1 MRRLLTAVT
10 TWPLAPYPVLI
21 HPSSK
26 GYSVKRSNRL
36 VLLVGILLAALAFVA
51 IVILLNRPAADDG
64 GPEEPATVGVL
75 VAQEDIAIGDPVTP
89 DKVAVEQVPPEAVI
103 GTGLSATSQV
113 AGQPALFAIPAG
125 SQVSGEAI
133 GIGRREGPN
142 IDAFLNPGEKAV
154 AFQVDRVTGL
164 DFLVDAGDSID
175 IILSEE
181 VSVLQETAD
190 SAANPDENAPPRFE
204 AVTGL
209 ENQRTVKA
217 IMQDKRVLYVS
228 ATRAQLPEPVDTN
241 QDGVINE
248 ADEQPAEAAIDSVI
262 IVFAGTDQ
270 DAEVIK
276 FAQTALGEQGAL
288 TAVVRHA
295 DDDTVEETTGITIDQ
310 LVEEYGLRI
319 PAIVEQLNEEG
330 ADEGQ

>member
-1 MRRLLTAVT
+1 M
-10 TWPLAPYPVLI
+10 
-21 HPSSK
+21 
-26 GYSVKRSNRL
+26 KRSNRL

-64 GPEEPATVGVL
+64 ETAEPTTVGVL
-75 VAQEDIAIGDPVTP
+75 VAQEAIDIAEPVTP
-89 DKVAVEQVPPEAVI
+89 DKVEVEQVPPEAVI
-103 GTGLSATSQV
+103 GTGLSATSMV
-113 AGQPALFAIPAG
+113 SGQPALFAIPAG

-133 GIGRREGPN
+133 GLGGREGVD
-142 IDAFLNPGEKAV
+142 IDKLLNPGEKAI

-217 IMQDKRVLYVS
+217 ILQDRRVLYVS
-228 ATRAQLPEPVDTN
+228 ATRAQLPDPVDTN
-241 QDGVINE
+241 NDGVVNE
-248 ADEQPAEAAIDSVI
+248 EDEQPAAAAIDSVI

-276 FAQTALGEQGAL
+276 FAQNALGEVGAL

-295 DDDTVEETTGITIDQ
+295 DDDTEEDTTGITIDQ

-319 PAIVEQLNEEG
+319 PDIIEQLNEEG
-330 ADEGQ
+330 TTDEGQ